1 MSIKYVSVLVVYQ
14 TDSRVPAYRGIK
26 TKEYLIPTTM
36 KSLLDIVEEEISPVL
51 RVDDYPEFEDLMNEM
66 DLDENILKN
75 HDTGM
80 GGTYHIDV
88 FVERDNT
95 FVVQI

>member
-1 MSIKYVSVLVVYQ
+1 MPIKYVSVFVVYQ
-14 TDSRVPAYRGIK
+14 TDSRVPAYKGIK
-26 TKEYLIPTTM
+26 TKEYLIPTSM
-36 KSLLDIVEEEISPVL
+36 KSLLNIVEEEISPVL
-51 RVDDYPEFEDLMNEM
+51 RAEDYPEFEDLMNEM
-66 DLDENILKN
+66 EMDETILKN
-75 HDTGM
+75 HDTGK